1 MADPVIVPCP
11 GDEWTVVATNTTTGV
26 IHILKNDPDVYM
38 QTYRDTGGTAPTT
51 VAEGI
56 PFDSPLQI
64 SAAAAIDVY
73 IRPKGKA
80 GSVRVDL

>member
-11 GDEWTVVATNTTTGV
+11 VDAWTKVVTNKTTGV
-26 IHILKNDPDVYM
+26 IHILKVDPDVYM
-38 QTYRDTGGTAPTT
+38 QTYRDTGGATPTT
-51 VAEGI
+51 VDEGV